1 MTCSRPK
8 LGTWTSTPRIVNRPG
23 VSPLGRGVRY
33 IDISWGLHIEYLTTP
48 RPALADTLY
57 GGRSLEAASNIVFSN
72 GLLDP
77 WSSGGVLKPVGGTAA
92 LIIPEGAHHL
102 DLRASNPNDP
112 VSVVDARKKERC
124 VRKT

>member
-1 MTCSRPK
+1 MHFAH
-8 LGTWTSTPRIVNRPG
+8 LI
-23 VSPLGRGVRY
+23 
-33 IDISWGLHIEYLTTP
+33 P
-48 RPALADTLY
+48 RPALANTLY

-102 DLRASNPNDP
+102 DLRAANPKDP
-112 VSVVDARKKERC
+112 VSVVDARKKERYEGK
-124 VRKT
+124 VGFSSHHHPSILQAVH